1 MSWRHIRTLQVTF
14 FFSLQFQ
21 SIDLYKNEEIEYQ
34 LAAKQ
39 ECFVWTN
46 WRKQNAFFAFSGED
60 GDTDRDRNR
69 NRNRQEV
76 EKILKENVFIL
87 TELFY

>member
-1 MSWRHIRTLQVTF
+1 LSEQIEENKTL
-14 FFSLQFQ
+14 
-21 SIDLYKNEEIEYQ
+21 
-34 LAAKQ
+34 
-39 ECFVWTN
+39 
-46 WRKQNAFFAFSGED
+46 FFAFSGED
-60 GDTDRDRNR
+60 GDTDRDR